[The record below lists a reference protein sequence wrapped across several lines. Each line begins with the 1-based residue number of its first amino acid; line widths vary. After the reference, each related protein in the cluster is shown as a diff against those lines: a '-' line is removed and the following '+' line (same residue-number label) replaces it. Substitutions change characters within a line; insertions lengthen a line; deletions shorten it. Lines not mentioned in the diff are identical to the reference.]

1 MLHLGLP
8 GTKTAIEQKN
18 ITSSRTLIVII
29 CVRGIKIA
37 SQNRIRM
44 FTKCQSRVSGGVE
57 VAQRIG
63 NDGCNTRAAIEGPKA
78 VVELLIYIDDIGIF
92 TKNDDE

>member
-8 GTKTAIEQKN
+8 GTKT
-18 ITSSRTLIVII
+18 
-29 CVRGIKIA
+29 
-37 SQNRIRM
+37 
-44 FTKCQSRVSGGVE
+44 
-57 VAQRIG
+57 
-63 NDGCNTRAAIEGPKA
+63 AIEGPKA